1 MTPTTKLKKNLD
13 GDTPKQV
20 FTKNHKDLVIEGDK
34 WMKECATSCTIAG
47 SLIITIMFA
56 AAFTVPAALFTSS
69 TSVLVFLGMLTSRY
83 SERDFLK
90 SLPKKLMFGLFTLF
104 CSITAMMITF
114 CAALIIMLE
123 GEISVMIPIIAF
135 AGFTVSVFVA
145 LQFPLF
151 IDILSSTYGSI
162 FDRKMK
168 PWLCE

>member
-34 WMKECATSCTIAG
+34 WMKECATSCTIAV
-47 SLIITIMFA
+47 SDA
-56 AAFTVPAALFTSS
+56 AALFTSS